1 MQKMVGVINDNLK
14 SVINGIRTH
23 RDDTE
28 KKLNAINAK
37 IDEKIKEASRHKTD
51 VDASRALIT
60 SFENE
65 IASLEK
71 DLKELTERFADKNFV
86 GILDAANKEINTRI
100 IEKRAQ
106 INRYTDNIKL
116 INNKARDLKEELTAL
131 KAKRTSV
138 EKALKNAEVLY
149 AFFQSKIQEIIDFSY
164 KNADSLDRYVVI
176 KKDNNEV
183 EPDIATLSQVDGSI
197 FAEIDAI
204 SDLDPSIEEAERL
217 LSKPDFIQVADESIE
232 EKLSATQE
240 LDDII
245 LEANRIITE
254 TEKKNKLGTSLNV
267 DEIDEESEDDGSD
280 DIKVLELEPKQE
292 VEEEK
297 VEESEEELEVFS
309 DDDFIPKD
317 LLNGPLVVSPVTNVS
332 VPTPIIMD
340 SALDKKEEPKVE
352 EVTITEEKV
361 DNVAVDEPAEI
372 EEHDEYV
379 VEEKAEDE
387 PVKEEVVQ
395 DEKVDEDSTMEL
407 SLDYTEDDLDYTNV
421 INTVFST
428 DDLELSDQSLNV
440 LNGAIANVSEQEKSP
455 ELLEDQ
461 LRECGLDPNR
471 FLTSNLDKLQE
482 SFNKDNT
489 KRMIGVLEKHN
500 IDVDYLYNAVNVLI
514 NVTPQNLDK
523 ILSLLLS
530 TGATNETI
538 GFVFNMFDKINL
550 ASLEKTVS
558 EKGKDEISNILYDCI
573 PYFGD
578 GDLISRLKLTKS
590 EEYTLKDKT
599 TNDEYKRMN
608 MFQDIVFANYV
619 VLRDLEINNLK
630 ECIVK
635 HPRRFLMNPDKF
647 RAILDKYDTEDLIR
661 CINKNSAVID
671 KL

>member
-131 KAKRTSV
+131 KAKRNSV

-267 DEIDEESEDDGSD
+267 DEIDEASEDDGSE
-280 DIKVLELEPKQE
+280 DIKVLELEPQQE

-297 VEESEEELEVFS
+297 VEEHEEELEVFS
-309 DDDFIPKD
+309 DDDFIPND

-340 SALDKKEEPKVE
+340 SALDKKEEPNGE

-379 VEEKAEDE
+379 LEEKAEDE

-619 VLRDLEINNLK
+619 VLRDLEISNLK

>member
-131 KAKRTSV
+131 KAKRNSV

-267 DEIDEESEDDGSD
+267 DEIDEASEDDGSE
-280 DIKVLELEPKQE
+280 DIKVLELEPQQE

-297 VEESEEELEVFS
+297 VEEHEEELEVFS
-309 DDDFIPKD
+309 DDDFIPND

-619 VLRDLEINNLK
+619 VLRDLEISNLK

>member
-131 KAKRTSV
+131 KAKRNSV

-267 DEIDEESEDDGSD
+267 DEIDEASEDDGSE
-280 DIKVLELEPKQE
+280 DIKVLELEPQQE

-297 VEESEEELEVFS
+297 VEEHEEELEVFS
-309 DDDFIPKD
+309 DDDFIPND

-372 EEHDEYV
+372 EERDEYV
-379 VEEKAEDE
+379 LEEKAEDE

-619 VLRDLEINNLK
+619 VLRDLEISNLK

>member
-131 KAKRTSV
+131 KAKRNSV

-232 EKLSATQE
+232 KKLSANEE

-267 DEIDEESEDDGSD
+267 DEIDEASEDDGSE
-280 DIKVLELEPKQE
+280 DIKVLELEPQQE

-297 VEESEEELEVFS
+297 VEEHEEELEVFS
-309 DDDFIPKD
+309 DDDFIPND

-340 SALDKKEEPKVE
+340 SALDKKEEPNGE

-379 VEEKAEDE
+379 LEEKAEDE

-619 VLRDLEINNLK
+619 VLRDLEISNLK

>member
-131 KAKRTSV
+131 KAKRNSV

-309 DDDFIPKD
+309 DDDFIPND

>member
-309 DDDFIPKD
+309 DDDFIPND

>member
-292 VEEEK
+292 VEEDK

-309 DDDFIPKD
+309 DDDFIPND

>member
-217 LSKPDFIQVADESIE
+217 LSKPDFIQAADESIE

-280 DIKVLELEPKQE
+280 DIKVLELESKQE

-309 DDDFIPKD
+309 DDDFIPND

-379 VEEKAEDE
+379 LEEKAEDE

-500 IDVDYLYNAVNVLI
+500 IDVDYLYNAVNVLL